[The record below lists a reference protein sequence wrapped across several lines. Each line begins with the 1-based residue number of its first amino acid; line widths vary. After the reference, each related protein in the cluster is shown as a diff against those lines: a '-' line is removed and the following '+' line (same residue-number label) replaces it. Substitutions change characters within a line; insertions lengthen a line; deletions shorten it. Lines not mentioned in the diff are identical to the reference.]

1 MLTIRIRPMAKPPK
15 ITRFFGM
22 VCSMAGYRYFIKK
35 EWPVTRR
42 ITSKV
47 MIKSRIYS
55 RVPSQ

>member
-1 MLTIRIRPMAKPPK
+1 MAKPPK